1 MNQINWG
8 IIGCGDVTEN
18 KSGPAFNKVSGS
30 KIVAVMRRDGDK
42 ARDYA
47 LRHHV
52 PWWFTN
58 ADEIINHPEINSIYI
73 ATPPA
78 SHTDYAI
85 RALKSG
91 KAVYV
96 EKPMA
101 AHYNDCLNMHETA
114 VHTGQPLYVAYYR
127 RYLPYFIKIK
137 EILDSGILGTM
148 LYADIVMHKSPRPE
162 EYHKDRLPW
171 RVIPEIAGGG
181 HFYDLACHQIDLMQ
195 WFFGNFMDVSGKA
208 YNKAG
213 LYPAEDTVLGRIDFK
228 SGVSVNGRWCFTC
241 SEKEHIDLIT
251 IFGARGS
258 VVFSTFDFTPI
269 RLNTAQGEETFLPA
283 NPEHIQYGFIKNMVE
298 ELQGIRPANSN
309 SLSAMHTNWI
319 LDVILGKIKP

>member
-1 MNQINWG
+1 
-8 IIGCGDVTEN
+8 
-18 KSGPAFNKVSGS
+18 
-30 KIVAVMRRDGDK
+30 MRRDGEK

-47 LRHHV
+47 TRHQI
-52 PWWFTN
+52 PYWYSN
-58 ADEIINHPEINSIYI
+58 ADEIIHHPEVNSIYI

-78 SHTDYAI
+78 SHTEFAI
-85 RALKSG
+85 RALKNG

-101 AHYNDCLNMHETA
+101 AHYNDCLRMYETS
-114 VHTGQPLYVAYYR
+114 VQTGQPLYVAYYR

-137 EILDSGILGTM
+137 EILDSGILGTI
-148 LYADIVMHKSPRPE
+148 LYADMVMHKSARPE

-195 WFFGNFMDVSGKA
+195 WFFGNVMDVTGKA

-213 LYPAEDTVLGRIDFK
+213 LYTAEDTVMSRIDFK
-228 SGVSVNGRWCFTC
+228 SGVSVHGRWCFT
-241 SEKEHIDLIT
+241 SYEKELIDLIT
-251 IFGARGS
+251 IFGTRGS

-269 RLNTAQGEETFLPA
+269 RLNTAQGEDIFLPE

-298 ELQGIRPANSN
+298 ELQGIRPVNSN
-309 SLSAMHTNWI
+309 SLSAVHTNWI